1 MARTKSDLATEVMR
15 LLGLL
20 DANESPSSNDSTLI
34 ENAYDDKWEEL
45 RLHERVY
52 WDKGSIPNEVFRA
65 MARIVAEDVAP
76 IFGVQAQPE
85 FDEGGRPV
93 SMGTKGLF
101 DLKRVMAREASGVPT
116 KTAFF

>member
-1 MARTKSDLATEVMR
+1 MSRTKSDLAEEVMR

-20 DANESPSSNDSTLI
+20 DANESPSTEDSSLI

-45 RLHERVY
+45 RLHERIY
-52 WDKGSIPNEVFRA
+52 WKKDEIPNEVFRA

-76 IFGVQAQPE
+76 SFGVQTQPE
-85 FDEGGRPV
+85 FGEGGQQV

-116 KTAFF
+116 KATYF